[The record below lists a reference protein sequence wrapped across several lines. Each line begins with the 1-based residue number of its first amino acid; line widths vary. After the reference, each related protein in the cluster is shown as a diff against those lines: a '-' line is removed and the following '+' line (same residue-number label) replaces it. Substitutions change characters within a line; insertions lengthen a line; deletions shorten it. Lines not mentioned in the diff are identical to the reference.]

1 MPLNS
6 RTRLVVSDNQVSA
19 DITPSGEGEVVILG
33 LKDGI
38 YFELND
44 VGARIWRLI
53 QAPTTIAEIVAALLE
68 EYDVTREQCEAD
80 VCSIASELIDRDLAR
95 ISDAQG
101 S

>member
-1 MPLNS
+1 MQVNS

-19 DITPSGEGEVVILG
+19 SVAPGGEGEVVILG
-33 LKDGI
+33 LKDGL

-44 VGARIWRLI
+44 VGARIWHLI
-53 QAPTTIAEIVAALLE
+53 QAPTSIAELVAALLE

-80 VCSIASELIDRDLAR
+80 VCSIAAELIDRDLAR
-95 ISDAQG
+95 ISDAQH

>member
-1 MPLNS
+1 MHVNS

-19 DITPSGEGEVVILG
+19 SVAPSGEGEVVILG
-33 LKDGI
+33 LKDGL

-44 VGARIWRLI
+44 VGARIWHLI
-53 QAPTTIAEIVAALLE
+53 QSPTSVAELVAALLE

-80 VCSIASELIDRDLAR
+80 VCSIAAELIDRDLAR
-95 ISDAQG
+95 ISDALH